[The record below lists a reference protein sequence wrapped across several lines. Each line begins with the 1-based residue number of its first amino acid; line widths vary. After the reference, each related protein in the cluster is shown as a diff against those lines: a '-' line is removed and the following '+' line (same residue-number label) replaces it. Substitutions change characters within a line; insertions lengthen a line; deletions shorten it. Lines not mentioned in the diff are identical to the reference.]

1 MCVHTVIVFE
11 ETGVFLRPASWQSGP
26 PDVLV
31 LSWPLIS
38 SLNKVCCH
46 DACSPCIISPLLCLC
61 VYLLQLNTRQIL
73 LSKNSF
79 YALNG
84 TDSK

>member
-1 MCVHTVIVFE
+1 MCIHTVIVLE

-46 DACSPCIISPLLCLC
+46 DACSPCYPFSLTMFVC
-61 VYLLQLNTRQIL
+61 VSFTAEYTSNTTL
-73 LSKNSF
+73 
-79 YALNG
+79 
-84 TDSK
+84 